1 MDFTLAGRRCCS
13 VVTRRSPPSGLATY
27 PEGMVAPARPDDC
40 LFCKIVD
47 GEVPAEIV
55 YAGETTLA
63 FRDLNPQAPSH
74 VLVIP
79 RSHYENAA
87 ELARHEPS
95 GLADVLSAAA
105 AVAEREGLTE
115 GYRTVFNTGAGA
127 GQTVFHA
134 HLHVLGGRSLSWPP
148 G

>member
-1 MDFTLAGRRCCS
+1 MTA
-13 VVTRRSPPSGLATY
+13 
-27 PEGMVAPARPDDC
+27 PERPDDC
-40 LFCKIVD
+40 LFCRIVAGD
-47 GEVPAEIV
+47 VPAEIV
-55 YAGETTLA
+55 LAGETTVA
-63 FRDLNPQAPSH
+63 FRDLNPQAPTH

-87 ELARHEPS
+87 DLASHDSS
-95 GLADVLSAAA
+95 GLADMFTTAAQ
-105 AVAEREGLTE
+105 VAEREGLTG

-134 HLHVLGGRSLSWPP
+134 HLHVLGGRPLGWPP